1 MVNVSVAK
9 PLTGRPARWCEP
21 QDHSAA
27 LRLPATVKC
36 NSMVVHPAGQARR
49 GAERTDAQRAAASRN
64 LLHQPASTAAA
75 REDSEQLPVAAT
87 SRPSRNGYMSKA
99 TRAKVKTLVD
109 TMIFME
115 QLPESKRQT
124 LNPRLGYTQQACY
137 LTFVTLTLPAVQL
150 RNAMG
155 EYDDEHAKRHLLRPF
170 IERLKYKFGVQS
182 FIWVAEPQEAGNIHF
197 HVLIDKYIDNRKDT
211 ENEAK
216 SQHLTKAWNEILAGH
231 GYIEAYAA
239 AQRARHADGF
249 AYDATLT
256 KMVESFDEVSG
267 RYITTAE
274 HVSFTDQV
282 EAYAYGEATNWQNP
296 NTVDIHRLKSQN
308 NIKGYICKYLTK
320 NDGTDTTRRKIGGNL
335 WGAADVLRDV
345 KAYKEEFSDELRQGL
360 VALSN
365 VQPGAVRVSLVTPV
379 GTMSLQEY
387 EDNDLAGQVPVLA
400 TIYTYSQAL
409 FWKFAPEG
417 FKRRFIAY
425 YREAFRRIYT
435 PRRLAAPPTASAVL
449 ESLPA
454 AIALCL
460 A

>member
-1 MVNVSVAK
+1 MVNVSVAT
-9 PLTGRPARWCEP
+9 PLAGRPARWREL
-21 QDHSAA
+21 QDHSAP

-36 NSMVVHPAGQARR
+36 NSMVVHPAGLARR
-49 GAERTDAQRAAASRN
+49 GIERTDAQRAAAARN
-64 LLHQPASTAAA
+64 LLHQPAPTAA
-75 REDSEQLPVAAT
+75 DGDDVEQLPVAAA
-87 SRPSRNGYMSKA
+87 RAGRNGYMSKA
-99 TRAKVKTLVD
+99 TRARVKTLVD

-115 QLPESKRQT
+115 QLPEAGRQT
-124 LNPRLGYTQQACY
+124 MNDRCGYRQQACY
-137 LTFVTLTLPAVQL
+137 LTFVTLTLPAAQL
-150 RNAMG
+150 RDAAG
-155 EYDDEHAKRHLLRPF
+155 DYDDEHAKRQLLRPM

-197 HVLIDKYIDNRKDT
+197 HLLIDKYIDNRKDN

-216 SQHLTKAWNEILAGH
+216 SQQLTKAWNEILAGH
-231 GYIEAYAA
+231 GYIAAYAT
-239 AQRARHADGF
+239 AQRARHAGGF
-249 AYDATLT
+249 AYDATQT
-256 KMVESFDEVSG
+256 KLVESFDEAQG

-274 HVSFTDQV
+274 AVTYADQV

-345 KAYKEEFSDELRQGL
+345 KAYKEEFGDELREGL
-360 VALSN
+360 MNLSATR
-365 VQPGAVRVSLVTPV
+365 PGAVRVSLVTPV
-379 GTMSLQEY
+379 GTMTLQEY

-409 FWKFAPEG
+409 FWKFAPPG
-417 FKRRFIAY
+417 FRQRFTNY

-435 PRRLAAPPTASAVL
+435 PGQAAAPPAGRA
-449 ESLPA
+449 PA
-454 AIALCL
+454 RRAADLVPCP

>member
-1 MVNVSVAK
+1 MVRVSVAA
-9 PLTGRPARWCEP
+9 PASSRPGRWQEP
-21 QDHSAA
+21 QDHSAP

-36 NSMVVHPAGQARR
+36 NSMVVHPAGVARR
-49 GAERTDAQRAAASRN
+49 GADRTEAQRASAARN
-64 LLHQPASTAAA
+64 LLHQPAPAAGA
-75 REDSEQLPVAAT
+75 GDEAEQLPVAAP
-87 SRPSRNGYMSKA
+87 RPGRNGYMSKA

-115 QLPESKRQT
+115 QLPEAKRQT
-124 LNPRLGYTQQACY
+124 MNPRLGYRQQACY
-137 LTFVTLTLPAVQL
+137 LTFVTLTLPAAQL
-150 RNAMG
+150 RDAMG

-197 HVLIDKYIDNRKDT
+197 HLLIDKYIDNRKDT

-239 AQRARHADGF
+239 AQRARHAGGF
-249 AYDATLT
+249 AYDATQT
-256 KMVESFDEVSG
+256 KLVESFDEASG
-267 RYITTAE
+267 RYVTTAE

-308 NIKGYICKYLTK
+308 NIKGYICKYMTK

-345 KAYKEEFSDELRQGL
+345 KAYKEEFSDELREGL
-360 VALSN
+360 VALSDAR
-365 VQPGAVRVSLVTPV
+365 PGAVRVSLVTPV

-409 FWKFAPEG
+409 FWKFAPPG
-417 FKRRFIAY
+417 FRHRFTSF

-435 PRRLAAPPTASAVL
+435 PDRPAAPPAGASAARR
-449 ESLPA
+449 A
-454 AIALCL
+454 ADLVSCL